1 MQLFSVRIRNQV
13 AGLILVAAACGYAQD
28 AGTLTLL
35 KDTPLRVIRGA
46 SVLNGVEG
54 MRIRQGDVF
63 ETGPASTAQ
72 AQLELASGAIVELGP
87 GSQVFL
93 VSQAGDSAEI
103 VLLTGWLKGETESGN
118 YRYSTSLVS
127 LTTKGG
133 NVLLHNDKDT
143 TAVFIE
149 RGAATVRAGKQA
161 PIASSTDH
169 IFFTGRRDKPL
180 VAQGRP
186 SADLVAAMPIC
197 FRDALP
203 SRLSRFAGSKPPEP
217 RKDHDVSYSEVEG
230 LLTLPAA
237 QRRGLAER
245 FRSRLEDQAFRQAIE
260 AYLTAL
266 PDWKPILYASSYH
279 STPTDPR

>member
-1 MQLFSVRIRNQV
+1 MQLSSVRIRNQV
-13 AGLILVAAACGYAQD
+13 TGLILATAAWGYAQD

-35 KDTPLRVIRGA
+35 RDTPLRVIRGV

-63 ETGPASTAQ
+63 ETGPAPTAQ
-72 AQLELASGAIVELGP
+72 AQLEFASGAIVELGP

-93 VSQAGDSAEI
+93 ISQAGASSEI
-103 VLLTGWLKGETESGN
+103 VLLAGWLKGETESGN
-118 YRYSTSLVS
+118 YRYATSLVS
-127 LTTKGG
+127 VTTKGG

-143 TAVFIE
+143 TDVFIE
-149 RGAATVRAGKQA
+149 RGIAAVSAGTQA
-161 PIASSTDH
+161 PITSSTGH
-169 IFFTGRRDKPL
+169 IFFTRRGGKPL

-186 SADLVAAMPIC
+186 SADFVTAMPVS

-203 SRLSRFAGSKPPEP
+203 SRLSRFAGLKPPEP
-217 RKDHDVSYSEVEG
+217 RKDHDVSYSEVER
-230 LLTLPAA
+230 LLTLPPAW
-237 QRRGLAER
+237 RRGLAER
-245 FRSRLEDQAFRQAIE
+245 FRSRLEDPAFRKAIE
-260 AYLTAL
+260 AHLAAL